1 MGMVNYFNASG
12 SPASG
17 YKELINVAVS
27 FGVGFLTANIAKE
40 ERNKDLELLK
50 QMSELD
56 AKQAQRLKGL
66 LKQAST
72 DLEKTRVI
80 IDFINSEKINQ
91 LQGDTKKK
99 RVLPLIGLGIAVIL
113 LGSLIFYKLHKN
125 NG

>member
-1 MGMVNYFNASG
+1 MVNYFNASG